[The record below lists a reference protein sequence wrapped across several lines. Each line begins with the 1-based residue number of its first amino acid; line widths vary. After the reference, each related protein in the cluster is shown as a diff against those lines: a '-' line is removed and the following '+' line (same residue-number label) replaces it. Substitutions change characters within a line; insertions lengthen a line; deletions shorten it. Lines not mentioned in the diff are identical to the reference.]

1 MKRSEIENLTV
12 VELKKKAKEL
22 GCSGY
27 SILRKKELIEF
38 VIKCISKKLPSPQQ
52 PIQAHSHSKPTLH
65 QLSVSFST
73 ENLRKKTVLEL
84 REKASK
90 LGCTNYRTLK
100 KAELI
105 KYVQNCKLKK
115 VNSLP
120 VHSSSNLQGKL
131 LHGLVN
137 IGNSCY
143 LDSVLLALLSV
154 QNDFVDRYIF
164 GELSKRKITNLVCIP
179 KGTERSRTKDLN
191 NRILVQKELANIRD
205 SIRGEG
211 DVEYCTG
218 LRKLFRYCP
227 HPEKFYNSHPKD
239 AGEFLTYIL
248 SFFDTNVATKSTD
261 VYFTEDAKVSN
272 YRSMEKLDTEYNR
285 KSSIVHDIFQDDL
298 MSIPSNLKTKT
309 LLTTVMDSGELT
321 PENYYQGV
329 YKRVVRVSSI
339 VDSPYLVIYAHRIR
353 PDSASVI
360 SKRIIPSRSIQVGA
374 NYLKLSAIVI
384 HQGSS
389 YGGHYTAYLKVKKN
403 WYYYND
409 LGPSIKLIGRYNE
422 LLEASPSPLSKGILY
437 FYS

>member
-1 MKRSEIENLTV
+1 MLFRS
-12 VELKKKAKEL
+12 
-22 GCSGY
+22 
-27 SILRKKELIEF
+27 
-38 VIKCISKKLPSPQQ
+38 SP
-52 PIQAHSHSKPTLH
+52 PIQKPHSHSKPTLH
-65 QLSVSFST
+65 QLPASFSPA
-73 ENLRKKTVLEL
+73 NLEKKKVVEL
-84 REKASK
+84 KEIASK
-90 LGCTNYRTLK
+90 LGCTNYRNLK

-105 KYVQNCKLKK
+105 KYVKNCKLKK
-115 VNSLP
+115 INSSP
-120 VHSSSNLQGKL
+120 ISSNLQGKL

-143 LDSVLLALLSV
+143 LDSVLLSLLSV
-154 QNDFVDRYIF
+154 PNDFVDRYIF
-164 GELSKRKITNLVCIP
+164 GELTKRKITNLVCNP
-179 KGTERSRTKDLN
+179 NGMAKSPTADLN

-205 SIRGEG
+205 SIRDKG
-211 DVEYCTG
+211 DIEYCTG
-218 LRKLFRYCP
+218 LRQLIRYCP
-227 HPEKFYNSHPKD
+227 HPEKFHNSKPKD
-239 AGEFLTYIL
+239 AGEFLTYLL
-248 SFFDTNVATKSTD
+248 SLFNTNVATKSND

-272 YRSMEKLDTEYNR
+272 YKDMEKLDTEYNR

-298 MSIPSNLKTKT
+298 LSIPSNLKTKT
-309 LLTTVMDSGELT
+309 LLTTVMDSGELD

-329 YKRVVRVSSI
+329 YKRVVRVSTI
-339 VDSPYLVIYAHRIR
+339 VEAPYLIIYAHRIR

-360 SKRIIPSRSIQVGA
+360 SKRIVPSRSIQAGA

-409 LGPSIKLIGRYNE
+409 LGPSIKLIGGYKE